1 MKYKVLRA
9 FLLSGVR
16 QEVGSEVDLTSR
28 DLIGGLKTNG
38 KIEAVEASEEPKP
51 GPMTTETVG
60 GLIGGVK
67 QAKAKD

>member
-9 FLLSGVR
+9 FLLGGIR
-16 QEVGSEVDLTSR
+16 QEVGSEVELTSR

-38 KIEAVEASEEPKP
+38 KIETVEPSEEPKP

-60 GLIGGVK
+60 GLVGGAK
-67 QAKAKD
+67 QAKVKD